1 MTTDNKEKKT
11 TSSKDNYSAI
21 VTVILS
27 MDDLFRHGVIELNQT
42 QPFTKEAQL
51 VPIGKP
57 LKTNDGAVVLEYGMV
72 GA

>member
-1 MTTDNKEKKT
+1 MATDEKKKKNT
-11 TSSKDNYSAI
+11 TNKDNYP
-21 VTVILS
+21 VTMTIILS
-27 MDDLFRHGVIELNQT
+27 ADDLFRLGVTELNQT

-57 LKTNDGAVVLEYGMV
+57 SKTNAGVVLEYGMT